1 METLLSW
8 IPGECILILSL
19 CSPLLISWFRFIVL
33 QHDLYYSTVELA
45 TGYTLDAALK
55 HDPKFTMQPI
65 GECLG
70 YPVTDLY
77 VETTTNKTFPS
88 PKTKD
93 TISDAG
99 NGTTSG
105 GSTSGNGNGSSSS
118 ALVTSAPFISGL
130 LSVVGLLVTLL

>member
-1 METLLSW
+1 VYLAFSTCSLF
-8 IPGECILILSL
+8 LILWS
-19 CSPLLISWFRFIVL
+19 RFIVL
-33 QHDLYYSTVELA
+33 QHDVHYATVELA

-93 TISDAG
+93 TVSSAA

-105 GSTSGNGNGSSSS
+105 GSTSGNGNGSDSS
-118 ALVTSAPFISGL
+118 ALVTGAPFISGL
-130 LSVVGLLVTLL
+130 LSVVGLLVALL